1 MNIYKVNKK
10 AEMPSYATEGSA
22 CFDVKACITNGQYL
36 TSFNSWNK
44 QQRILVKGV
53 GTAKDAFQLPPDI
66 RVLVP
71 TGLIFDIPEGHVLKM
86 FIRSSVALKKGLVMA
101 NGTGI
106 IDCDYVEESYLMLRN
121 VTDSLVTIE
130 NGDRLVQCMLAKYE
144 ATELVET
151 DVRPEQK
158 TSRNGGFGSTD

>member
-10 AEMPSYATEGSA
+10 AQLPSYATEGSA
-22 CFDVKACITNGQYL
+22 CFDVRACITNGQYL

-53 GTAKDAFQLPPDI
+53 GNSPNAFQLPPGI

-86 FIRSSVALKKGLVMA
+86 FIRSSVALKKGLIMA

-106 IDCDYVEESYLMLRN
+106 IDYDYVEESYLMLQN

-130 NGDRLVQCMLAKYE
+130 DGERLVQCMLAKYE
-144 ATELVET
+144 STDIVET
-151 DVRPEQK
+151 DVKPEQK
-158 TSRNGGFGSTD
+158 TSRNGGFGSTG